1 MAPKHNNIVQNAHFK
16 KDWQNRVKTWFDQ
29 PARKIRRKNTR
40 KALAAKVAPRP
51 TAKLRPIVRCPTIK
65 YNKKQRLGR
74 GFTLEEIKAAG
85 LNKNFART
93 IGIAIDYRRRN
104 KSVESLQKNV
114 QRLKEYRSK
123 LILFPKKLSKPHK
136 GDASK
141 EEMDV
146 ATQLVSKAIIPVAEV
161 AETEAPRAI
170 TEDEAAFSAYQ
181 TLRKARAHKR
191 LHKFR
196 VTKAKKK
203 ADEEKNA
210 PKKK

>member
-1 MAPKHNNIVQNAHFK
+1 M
-16 KDWQNRVKTWFDQ
+16 
-29 PARKIRRKNTR
+29 
-40 KALAAKVAPRP
+40 
-51 TAKLRPIVRCPTIK
+51 
-65 YNKKQRLGR
+65 LGR
-74 GFTLEEIKAAG
+74 GFTLEEIKSSS
-85 LNKNFART
+85 LYKDLART
-93 IGIAIDYRRRN
+93 HSIAIDYRRRN

-136 GDASK
+136 CYATK

-146 ATQLVSKAIIPVAEV
+146 ATQLASKQIIPFGEV
-161 AETEAPRAI
+161 V
-170 TEDEAAFSAYQ
+170 EDEAKFSAYQ

>member
-1 MAPKHNNIVQNAHFK
+1 M
-16 KDWQNRVKTWFDQ
+16 
-29 PARKIRRKNTR
+29 KI
-40 KALAAKVAPRP
+40 APRP
-51 TAKLRPIVRCPTIK
+51 MGGALRPVVRCQTFK
-65 YNKKQRLGR
+65 YNMRVRSGR
-74 GFTLEEIKAAG
+74 GFTLDELKAAG
-85 LNKNFART
+85 FNPKEAMT

-104 KSVESLQKNV
+104 RSVESLQTNV

-123 LILFPKKLSKPHK
+123 LILFPKKADKPRK
-136 GDASK
+136 GDATE

-161 AETEAPRAI
+161 VETEAPREI
-170 TEDEAAFSAYQ
+170 TEDEAKFSAYQ